1 MTRTPISGLVGAGL
15 FTAAALAILTWGF
28 YGSFTAISPLASAAL
43 WIMAVVC
50 AFLTYWVKKR
60 RNEGLIGLDR
70 SQLNPMMVANFMVI
84 GKASA
89 WTGAIVGGGY
99 VGMAVYV
106 VPNASVLAAAQA
118 DLPGVL
124 SGAIGGVALSIAGVI
139 LERACEVSPP
149 ADGETVG

>member
-15 FTAAALAILTWGF
+15 FTATAAAILTWGF
-28 YGSFTAISPLASAAL
+28 YGSFTSISPVASAAL

-50 AFLTYWVKKR
+50 AFLTYWVKR
-60 RNEGLIGLDR
+60 RRDEGLIGLDR

-99 VGMAVYV
+99 AGVATYV
-106 VPNASVLAAAQA
+106 IPNAGMLAAAQA

-124 SGAIGGVALSIAGVI
+124 AGAIGGVALSIAGVM

-149 ADGETVG
+149 ADGEVIG

>member
-15 FTAAALAILTWGF
+15 FTAAALTILTWGF
-28 YGSFTAISPLASAAL
+28 YGNFNAISPLASAAL

-60 RNEGLIGLDR
+60 RDEGLIGLDR

-99 VGMAVYV
+99 AGMAVYV
-106 VPNASVLAAAQA
+106 VPNASVLVAAQA